1 MLCDYTMINP
11 SFVVK
16 FTTWNSSASDMCA
29 YLKKRL
35 DQDIK
40 ENFHWSSKLELKILG
55 AFIKS

>member
-16 FTTWNSSASDMCA
+16 FTTWNSSASDMS

-40 ENFHWSSKLELKILG
+40 
-55 AFIKS
+55 